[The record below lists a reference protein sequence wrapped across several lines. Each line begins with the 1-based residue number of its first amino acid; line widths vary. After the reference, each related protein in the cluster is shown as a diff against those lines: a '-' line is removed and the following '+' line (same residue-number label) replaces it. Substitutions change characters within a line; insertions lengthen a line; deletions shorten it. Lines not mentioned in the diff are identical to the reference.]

1 MMKKLVSLI
10 LCLALVLGCVSFAQ
24 AEEKMT
30 LTWYNIN
37 PAYEDNSWG
46 EQTFEEMFGVDVQ
59 IIRAESADELA
70 TLLAG
75 GQIPDVIFA
84 GSINEVST
92 YQNLGILATVTEEEI
107 QQYMPRYYAMCVE
120 KDPSIFTYSMIDGQN
135 YGITKLKGVAGI
147 GQAAVIRADWL
158 KAAGIDKVPSNLEE
172 LEAALYAFT
181 FGDPDGNGVNDTYGM
196 SSGSD
201 KENGKRFFCSI
212 FGAYG
217 INPFCWTIEND
228 EVKFGFTTDA
238 CKEALKLLNK
248 WYAMGIIDPEFVT
261 DQCRTSGTD
270 IAYKFANGL
279 IGYIDGFNYDD
290 YEWDN
295 DGHVNAKWV
304 AANPAWQ
311 EFFAGT
317 EDENALYAT
326 ANVFDFSD
334 AMIDPYYIALSQ
346 LEGPAGEKS
355 GFYAS
360 SAVGGYV
367 CFGIQLEDEPEKK
380 HRVMEILESLAMDED
395 ACINHYGP
403 EGYIWEW
410 NEDHT
415 ERQWIDNYSSKEN
428 YNAQGQAIG
437 NGQNLWAMYA
447 CNPEFQTLIGGSR
460 MHQRYDVDLPA
471 FAKANTVVDA
481 VPVALASSAEYPD
494 LTYAY
499 IVEYMV
505 KAIRGDVDI
514 DATWESTIQT
524 WYDNG
529 GSILTGEANAWYQ
542 GTK

>member
-1 MMKKLVSLI
+1 MKKIVSLV
-10 LCLALVLGCVSFAQ
+10 LCLMMVLGCFSFAQ
-24 AEEKMT
+24 ADNEKMT
-30 LTWYNIN
+30 ITWYNIN
-37 PAYEDNSWG
+37 PAYEDDSWG
-46 EQTFEEMFGVDVQ
+46 EQTFEEMFDVDVKLV
-59 IIRAESADELA
+59 RAESADELA

-84 GSINEVST
+84 GSITDVAT
-92 YQNLGILATVTEEEI
+92 YQSLGILATVTDDEI
-107 QQYMPRYYAMCVE
+107 KEYMPRYYAMCVE
-120 KDPSIFTYSMIDGQN
+120 KDPSIFTYSMIAGQN

-158 KAAGIDKVPSNLEE
+158 TAVGIDKVPSTLEE

-181 FGDPDGNGVNDTYGM
+181 YNDPDGNGLNDTYGM

-201 KENGKRFFCSI
+201 KENGKRFFSSI

-228 EVKFGFTTDA
+228 AAKFGFTTDA
-238 CKEALKLLNK
+238 CKEALQLLHK
-248 WYAMGIIDPEFVT
+248 WYDMGIIDPEFVT

-270 IAYKFANGL
+270 IAYKFANGK

-304 AANPAWQ
+304 AANPSWQ
-311 EFFAGT
+311 EFFAADT
-317 EDENALYAT
+317 DESVLYSNT
-326 ANVFDFSD
+326 NVFDFSSD
-334 AMIDPYYIALSQ
+334 MINPYYIVLEKM
-346 LEGPAGEKS
+346 EGPAGEDS

-360 SAVGGYV
+360 SAVGGYI
-367 CFGIQLEDEPEKK
+367 CFGVQLDDDADKK
-380 HRVMEILESLAMDED
+380 HKVMEILESLAMDED

-403 EGYIWEW
+403 EGYVWQW

-415 ERQWIDNYSSKEN
+415 EREWIENYSSKDN
-428 YNAQGQAIG
+428 YNAQGQIIG

-447 CNPEFQTLIGGSR
+447 CNPDFQTLIGGSR
-460 MHQRYDVDLPA
+460 MHQRYDLDLPN
-471 FAKANTVVDA
+471 FAKANTVMDA

-494 LTYAY
+494 LTYSY

-514 DATWESTIQT
+514 DATWDSTIQT
-524 WYDNG
+524 WYSNG
-529 GSILTGEANAWYQ
+529 GTILTEEANAWYQ